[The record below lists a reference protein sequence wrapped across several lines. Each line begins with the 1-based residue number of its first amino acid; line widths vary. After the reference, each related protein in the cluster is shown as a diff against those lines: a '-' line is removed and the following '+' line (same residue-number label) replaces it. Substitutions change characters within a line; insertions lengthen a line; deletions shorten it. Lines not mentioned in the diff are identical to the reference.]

1 MPAGD
6 VTRREV
12 QIPATDGFPLSATI
26 TSSNAGVCDWVVIN
40 GAFAV
45 ASRFYASFA
54 GAVAEA
60 GCIALTYDY
69 RGIGGSRPATL
80 RRFSA
85 TLGDWATQD
94 MAGVV
99 NWVHRTQAPR
109 HVFMVG
115 HSLGGILPG
124 LMGNADL
131 VDAMVTVGSENTYWR
146 YRKGAARSMAY
157 SWATR
162 PFATVFGYLPWSRFS
177 SAEDV
182 PAGAA
187 LQMAVSMRR
196 PGGILDDP
204 TLPVQRYADFQAP
217 VLAYSISDD
226 TEATRPSVD
235 ALMSVYPHVERR
247 HIDPADA
254 GLDRLGHFGYFKRPA
269 RGLWPE
275 AISWLQ
281 NPEAHPPNP

>member
-1 MPAGD
+1 MPTANE
-6 VTRREV
+6 TRTEF
-12 QIPATDGFPLSATI
+12 QIPATDGWPLHAAVT
-26 TSSNAGVCDWVVIN
+26 APEVGGEDWVIVN
-40 GAFAV
+40 AAFAV
-45 ASRFYASFA
+45 ASGFYTSFA
-54 GAVAEA
+54 QAVAHT
-60 GCIALTYDY
+60 GCAALTYDY
-69 RGIGGSRPATL
+69 RGIGGSRPPSL
-80 RRFSA
+80 RGFNA

-124 LMGNADL
+124 LMNNADL

-146 YRKGAARSMAY
+146 YRKGAARSIAY

-281 NPEAHPPNP
+281 NPEAHPQNL